1 MKYPPIIL
9 LVEVAIFSLGCASHK
24 PAPVSAAGPVGDLD
38 SDTTPSSVAL
48 AAPIESSGNALLDSC
63 DACFSGS
70 FTAQGAEEQAC
81 LELVDYGPHED
92 DSERSGTDAEEQRHT
107 ARLIIFDRNGR
118 QVVAAPLDEWW
129 SDEDGSKQWSLDGIY
144 PLCGREDIDALVV
157 YMFSEEGVCP
167 DAGTEM
173 LAIYSFADLQGPNP
187 ALRIWERT
195 GTNVS
200 PVEYGDGFLSISYIG
215 SEPDCGEADEPQVEP
230 VQIRLECR
238 DGEIV
243 ESPSLR

>member
-9 LVEVAIFSLGCASHK
+9 LIGVAIFCLGCASHK

-38 SDTTPSSVAL
+38 SDTKPSSVAL
-48 AAPIESSGNALLDSC
+48 AAPIESSGDALLDSC

-70 FTAQGAEEQAC
+70 FTKPGAEQQAC
-81 LELVDYGPHED
+81 LELVDYGPHEE
-92 DSERSGTDAEEQRHT
+92 DSERSDTDAEKHRHT
-107 ARLIIFDRNGR
+107 ARLIVFDENGR
-118 QVVAAPLDEWW
+118 QVVAAPLDDWW
-129 SDEDGSKQWSLDGIY
+129 SDDDGSKQWSLDGLY
-144 PLCGREDIDALVV
+144 PLCGPEALDALVV

-167 DAGTEM
+167 DTGTET
-173 LAIYSFADLQGPNP
+173 LAIYSFADLKNP
-187 ALRIWERT
+187 GFRIWDRT

-215 SEPDCGEADEPQVEP
+215 SDPACGEGDKPQVEP

-243 ESPSLR
+243 ERPSLH